1 MSAMPSPQHPLPGG
15 HPESDPSRS
24 PGGRPPRPSRRTAGR
39 RHLATGAVVLALVA
53 GGGGVVVAKTVGST
67 TDPTAAS
74 TTVAGTDVPGSTPPA
89 TTTAADAASAVAGAD
104 VHGALDVYDVAQAI
118 RPSVVTISSS
128 ISQQTTEGEL
138 TGEAVGTGV
147 IVSSDGEILTNAH
160 VVENAKDIHVRFA
173 GDTEPT
179 PATVLASDPSN
190 DLALLKVE
198 VDRDLVP
205 VTFADQSGIRI
216 GDQVMAIGFA
226 LDLDG
231 DPTVTTG
238 IVSAIGRTLP
248 TGDQDGDVLDGLIQT
263 DAAISSGNSGGP
275 LVDAAGQ
282 VVGIDTA
289 VARGDTQTAASNIGF
304 AIGSAEVQRVLA
316 QLQSGKTHEEG
327 YLGITAAPRTDGGQ
341 GAVISSVESGSPA
354 DQAGIHEG
362 DVIVA
367 IDDTAINGAQ
377 GVVAAVRDHEPG
389 DTASIVVVRDG
400 ARQTIAVTLGSR
412 PTS

>member
-1 MSAMPSPQHPLPGG
+1 MTALPSPSHPLPGG
-15 HPESDPSRS
+15 HPLSDPPAS
-24 PGGRPPRPSRRTAGR
+24 PGARPPRRSRRTAGR
-39 RHLATGAVVLALVA
+39 RHLATGAAVLALAV
-53 GGGGVVVAKTVGST
+53 GGGGVVVAKTIGST
-67 TDPTAAS
+67 TDPTATS
-74 TTVAGTDVPGSTPPA
+74 TTVADTAAPA
-89 TTTAADAASAVAGAD
+89 SAAAGATTAADAASAIASAD
-104 VHGALDVYDVAQAI
+104 IHGVLDVYDVAQAI

-128 ISQQTTEGEL
+128 ISQQTTDGQL
-138 TGEAVGTGV
+138 DGEAVGTGV
-147 IVSSDGEILTNAH
+147 IVSTDGQILTNAH

-179 PATVLASDPSN
+179 PATLVASDPSN
-190 DLALLKVE
+190 DLALLKVD
-198 VDRDLVP
+198 VDHDLVP
-205 VTFADQSGIRI
+205 VAFADQSAIRI

-289 VARGDTQTAASNIGF
+289 VARSDGQNSASNIGF

-316 QLQSGKTHEEG
+316 QLQSGQTHAEG
-327 YLGITAAPRTDGGQ
+327 YLGISAAPRTDGGQ
-341 GAVISSVESGSPA
+341 GAVVSSVESGSPA

-367 IDDTAINGAQ
+367 IDDTAINGAE

-400 ARQTIAVTLGSR
+400 ARQTITVTLGQR